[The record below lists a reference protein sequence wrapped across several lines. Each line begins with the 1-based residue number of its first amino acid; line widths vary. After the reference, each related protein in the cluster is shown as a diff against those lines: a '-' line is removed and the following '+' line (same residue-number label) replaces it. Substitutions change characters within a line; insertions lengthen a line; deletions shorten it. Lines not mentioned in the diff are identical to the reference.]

1 MKNMLRKTL
10 TLACLTAALTS
21 ATALA
26 AEPTTNMTKNNASM
40 QQEASTVQ
48 SDRGVVHP
56 QQKDMKENQA
66 NISKHAQMQNE
77 MKKINQNLIY
87 TQGQLSVKAT
97 VESLEADLK
106 KRNIPV
112 FAKFDHA
119 MNAQKVGLNLR
130 PTTVVVFG
138 APKVGT
144 GLMQLDQSVSI
155 ELPLRISVWEDADGH
170 TWIAYPNLTTQMAAY
185 DLQNN
190 PIVGK
195 MSILLADLVHK
206 AAKK

>member
-1 MKNMLRKTL
+1 MRNILGKAL

-26 AEPTTNMTKNNASM
+26 AEPAANMTKNNTSM
-40 QQEASTVQ
+40 QSEM
-48 SDRGVVHP
+48 
-56 QQKDMKENQA
+56 QQVNR
-66 NISKHAQMQNE
+66 S
-77 MKKINQNLIY
+77 LIY

-106 KRNIPV
+106 KRGIPV

-144 GLMQLDQSVSI
+144 GLMQLNQSVSL
-155 ELPLRISVWEDADGH
+155 ELPLRISIWEDAAGH
-170 TWIAYPNLTTQMAAY
+170 TWLAYPNLTTQMAAY

-190 PIVGK
+190 PIIGK
-195 MSILLADLVHK
+195 MSTLLADLVHK